1 MSFFH
6 SHCCF
11 RFFTLLGMLCLIC
24 SCDKIPKASDLTKK
38 TATPPQA
45 ESAEVKSVPPQ
56 VETPAPVTPKT
67 PEELIAEFKAM
78 KSSQIDDQAL
88 MKISKLPEAEAAFEV
103 LDLSNSR
110 VSDIGLAS
118 VAQWLN
124 LQELNLEKS
133 HVQGRSLSA
142 LKNLKHLEIL
152 NLDSTPFDSTSG
164 EAIKEFTTLK
174 SMSLRSTGVN
184 DQFYQQLSELP
195 QLEALHLDGNKN
207 LIGRNFADLVAK
219 EKFPELKTLTAG
231 NTKFGHYGLLSVD
244 RLKKLEELRIPNAG
258 LNLKSIVPLSK
269 CNSLKALDIS
279 GNPMNNEALAP
290 LKRLKNLEKLNLNHC
305 TGISDPAMKTLR
317 TMNHLKKLYVNGTSI
332 TPQGIE
338 ALKKSLKETEIIQ

>member
-1 MSFFH
+1 MSYFNANFK
-6 SHCCF
+6 S
-11 RFFTLLGMLCLIC
+11 RFFALLGLVCLIC

-38 TATPPQA
+38 TATPTPA
-45 ESAEVKSVPPQ
+45 EPADVTPVPTQ
-56 VETPAPVTPKT
+56 VETPVPVTPKT

-78 KSSQIDDQAL
+78 KSAEIDDQAL
-88 MKISKLPEAEAAFEV
+88 LNISKLNEAEAAFEV
-103 LDLSNSR
+103 LDLANSR
-110 VSDIGLAS
+110 VSDIGLAT
-118 VAQWLN
+118 VAKWSSLK
-124 LQELNLEKS
+124 ELNLEKS
-133 HVQGRSLSA
+133 QVQGLSLSA

-164 EAIKEFTTLK
+164 DALKEFTTLK

-184 DQFYQQLSELP
+184 DQFYLHLTELP
-195 QLEALHLDGNKN
+195 QLEVLHLDGNKN

-244 RLKKLEELRIPNAG
+244 RLKKLEVLRIPNAG

-269 CNSLKALDIS
+269 SNSLKILDIS
-279 GNPMNNEALAP
+279 GNPMSNEALAP
-290 LKRLKNLEKLNLNHC
+290 LKRLKNLEEFNLSLC
-305 TGISDPAMKTLR
+305 TGISDLAVKTLR
-317 TMNHLKKLYVNGTSI
+317 TMNHLKKLHVGGTSI

-338 ALKKSLKETEIIQ
+338 ALKKSLKETQIIH